1 MAASLEEQILILQH
15 QIDALR
21 GQSLASQAIID
32 ILTNT
37 VAALNPVLPQAL
49 LDAQATCFDHLPA
62 NVAGTALDHFQNR
75 WKEFERIAR
84 HHLPKD

>member
-1 MAASLEEQILILQH
+1 MQPSHEEQIFLLQN

-37 VAALNPVLPQAL
+37 IAALHPTLPQAL
-49 LDAQATCFDHLPA
+49 LNAQAECFDHLPS
-62 NVAGTALDHFQNR
+62 NISGTVLDHFQNR
-75 WKEFERIAR
+75 WNEFERIAR
-84 HHLPKD
+84 HHLPKS